1 MNSAQAKHIVVY
13 WGRRGGGLDLYNL
26 FVEECKDRRIPITTS
41 ARPVVGRPDR
51 ETSMV
56 SFFNAKAW
64 LMARK
69 SLLRQAEGEGIKSA
83 IFIMSSPWDIFLGRR
98 LENIGVHVVRIIHD
112 ANPHPGE
119 KFPPKFWIRL
129 LTKDCSRIVTLSN
142 YVANQ
147 LTTNYGVIPDK
158 VTVCSF
164 PKPRIASTY
173 VKNGSSSKKIL
184 LIGRGKR
191 YQGQNLLEQAW
202 NLLDKSDKKLVI
214 AGKGFKPNSKHLDI
228 EYKNWWMTGEELLS
242 EIASSD
248 LVVFPYTEASQSGTI
263 PICIELGV
271 PVLVTPVGGLAE
283 QIAKEKNGIVAAN
296 LSPLGFAN
304 AIETALSIQFRP
316 ATSVELKGTTNLISE
331 CLTLC

>member
-69 SLLRQAEGEGIKSA
+69 SLLRQAEGDGIKSA

-112 ANPHPGE
+112 ASPHPGE

-173 VKNGSSSKKIL
+173 VKNDSSSKKIL

-214 AGKGFKPNSKHLDI
+214 AGKGFKPNSKQLDI
-228 EYKNWWMTGEELLS
+228 EYKNWWMTSEELLS

-271 PVLVTPVGGLAE
+271 PVLVTPVGGLVE
-283 QIAKEKNGIVAAN
+283 QIAKEKNGVVATN
-296 LSPLGFAN
+296 LSPQGFAN
-304 AIETALSIQFRP
+304 AIETALSIQFLP